1 MIQVNAKKLVA
12 DFGGLSAATY
22 GLHDV
27 GHQITKNAVDKWRR
41 RKRLPTESL
50 LAFALLAKAKNQR
63 FDLLD
68 YIILTENKERHD
80 EN

>member
-1 MIQVNAKKLVA
+1 MILVNAKKLVS

-27 GHQITKNAVDKWRR
+27 GHPITKNAVDKWRR

-50 LAFALLAKAKNQR
+50 CAFALLAKQKNQR

-68 YIILTENKERHD
+68 YIIVEE
-80 EN
+80 